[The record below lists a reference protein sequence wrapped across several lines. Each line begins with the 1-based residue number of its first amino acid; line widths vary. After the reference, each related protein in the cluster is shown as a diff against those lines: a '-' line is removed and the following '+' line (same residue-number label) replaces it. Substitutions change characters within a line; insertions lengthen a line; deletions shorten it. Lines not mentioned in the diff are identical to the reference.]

1 MAFVHELSC
10 ECTKSELDLFSVPPT
25 QTAMEQGSWIEYHPL
40 TGIADGAPIEF
51 DVNGTGEDYLDFAN
65 SMLYVRAKITQ
76 NNGNDLP
83 NDAAVAPSN
92 LFLHSLFAQVDISLN
107 GTLISSSTNT
117 YPYRSFIETL
127 LSYGEDAK
135 KSQLTSEL
143 YYKDQAGRMDAITF
157 DDAGNSG
164 LAQRRALTLRSREFD
179 MIGRIHGDIFYQNR
193 FMLNEVG
200 LKIKLIRSKDAFCLM
215 GTAAKVKIVHASL
228 FVRKVKLTPSIFLAQ
243 AKALE
248 NGTAKYPIKR
258 VICKSFAIPQNY
270 LDASHEKLYSG
281 QLPSRIVIGLVD
293 NRAFNGNRER
303 NPFNFQHFNL
313 SEISLYLDGQQQ
325 HALKPIQ
332 PNFANGLYIRA
343 YNTLFAGT
351 GKLTHDEGL
360 FISREDYAGGYA
372 LYAFDL
378 TADLGDDDNFN
389 LVRQGSVRLALKFTA
404 ALEATVTVIA
414 YGEFENLIEI
424 DRDRNVLFDFGV

>member
-1 MAFVHELSC
+1 
-10 ECTKSELDLFSVPPT
+10 
-25 QTAMEQGSWIEYHPL
+25 
-40 TGIADGAPIEF
+40 
-51 DVNGTGEDYLDFAN
+51 
-65 SMLYVRAKITQ
+65 
-76 NNGNDLP
+76 
-83 NDAAVAPSN
+83 
-92 LFLHSLFAQVDISLN
+92 
-107 GTLISSSTNT
+107 
-117 YPYRSFIETL
+117 
-127 LSYGEDAK
+127 
-135 KSQLTSEL
+135 
-143 YYKDQAGRMDAITF
+143 MDAITF

-164 LAQRRALTLRSREFD
+164 LAQRRALTAESREFD
-179 MIGRIHGDIFYQNR
+179 MMGRIHGDIFYQNR
-193 FMLNEVG
+193 YLLNEIG
-200 LKIKLIRSKDAFCLM
+200 LKIKLVRSKDTFCLM
-215 GTAAKVKIVHASL
+215 GTTAKVKIVHASL
-228 FVRKVKLTPSIFLAQ
+228 FVRKVKLTPSVFLAQ

-270 LDASHEKLYSG
+270 LDASHENLYSG

-351 GKLTHDEGL
+351 GKLTHVEGL
-360 FISREDYAGGYA
+360 FVSREDYAGGYA

-389 LVRQGSVRLALKFTA
+389 LVRQGSVRLALKFAT
-404 ALEATVTVIA
+404 ALESTITAIA
-414 YGEFENLIEI
+414 YAEFENLIEV